1 MFGPAGTVGG
11 MGLIVAM
18 ATPSGSPQPG
28 DLTTPTVALSGG
40 RPGGPDWRIIGGIA
54 LAAVV
59 VAGIAVAL
67 LAGGGDTPEG
77 EAIAEV
83 TDAGEG
89 GDGNV
94 DGAGAGDGADAGDGS
109 DAGDGGD
116 GSEAEGNGDSSD
128 GANSDGAGSDGDAE
142 ADFVD
147 DSTTTTET
155 TTTTTE
161 ATTTTAFPSELR
173 SVALTDISVDGS
185 TFVIPYETTNFEPRI
200 SSDSSQYH
208 IHFHWNIYEPES
220 VGSASSPRGDWQ
232 LWDVNGSGEMVFDAW
247 GPGDVPAGATE
258 ICAVVATS
266 THAVDEPD
274 WAAET
279 VSCVAIPDV

>member
-1 MFGPAGTVGG
+1 MFGAAGTVGG
-11 MGLIVAM
+11 TGLVVAM
-18 ATPSGSPQPG
+18 ATPTGSPGAG
-28 DLTTPTVALSGG
+28 DATTPTVALSGG
-40 RPGGPDWRIIGGIA
+40 GSGGPDWRLIGGVA
-54 LAAVV
+54 LAGIV
-59 VAGIAVAL
+59 VAVIAIAL
-67 LAGGGDTPEG
+67 LAGGGDEPEG
-77 EAIAEV
+77 VATAEV

-89 GDGNV
+89 GDGELA
-94 DGAGAGDGADAGDGS
+94 GPGAGD
-109 DAGDGGD
+109 
-116 GSEAEGNGDSSD
+116 EAEAGTSEDGDDDSGVDGVGSD
-128 GANSDGAGSDGDAE
+128 GAEPDDDAE

-147 DSTTTTET
+147 DSTTTTES

-173 SVALTDISVDGS
+173 SVSLTDIAVADGR
-185 TFVIPYETTNFEPRI
+185 FEIAYETSNFEPEI
-200 SSDSSQYH
+200 SRNDSSKYH

-232 LWDVNGSGEMVFDAW
+232 LWDVNSAGELIFDAW

-258 ICAVVATS
+258 ICAVVATN

-279 VSCVAIPDV
+279 VSCVEIPDV